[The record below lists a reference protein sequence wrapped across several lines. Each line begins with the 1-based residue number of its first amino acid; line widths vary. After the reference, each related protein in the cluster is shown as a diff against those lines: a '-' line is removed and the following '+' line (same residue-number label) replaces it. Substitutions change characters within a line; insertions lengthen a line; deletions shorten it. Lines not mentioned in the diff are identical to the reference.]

1 MKRSKTISIIL
12 IAAIIIVLFI
22 RIFNNRNTEIED
34 KVIKESIEDI
44 YIKNGQTSKEKDFT
58 KEDDFIKLQKLDD
71 KYNKISDYGKGFT
84 MSYYQGMSVDSS
96 LSNVKTTM
104 SSDDIIIEVYY
115 DDLTDRN
122 ANYADYT
129 SYSNKFLENN
139 PKDHKK
145 EFESNKKVN
154 RRNTHILIWSRD
166 KLKHIENDKNHYM
179 SAEIQS
185 NNNKNEIYTIFMKS
199 SKPFKTEDQNN
210 YMDIIE
216 SFRIIEKQ
224 ATAKVNTTFKP
235 SNKNLNDETK
245 EFHKKYFSE
254 TSKMR
259 WGIFENDVPEQLET
273 LDQLE
278 ERMNYDFEFVV
289 RYDFFSSPE
298 ILPLSGL
305 ENAYEHGKAVE
316 LTFQTTYDY
325 KTSPSNLYEILDG
338 KYDDYFKQYASRL
351 KEFNHPVLFRL
362 NNEMNGDWCEYSSYH
377 FSKDTEMF
385 KESWKYIHDLF
396 EENGV
401 DNVLWVWNPHDISF
415 PDFAWNNYLNY
426 YPGDEYVDIVG
437 LTGYN
442 NGTYYPGEV
451 WREFEEIYDPI
462 YKEYSEIFE
471 HPLMITEFSANSVG
485 GDKIEW
491 IKDMFDKIKKYD
503 RLKVAIWWNNID
515 WDQDENPAR
524 LYRLD
529 ESEEMLDTFKEGFK
543 EYK

>member
-22 RIFNNRNTEIED
+22 KIFNNRNTEIED

-44 YIKNGQTSKEKDFT
+44 YIKNGQTSKENDFT

-139 PKDHKK
+139 PKDHNK

-199 SKPFKTEDQNN
+199 SKPFKTEDKNN